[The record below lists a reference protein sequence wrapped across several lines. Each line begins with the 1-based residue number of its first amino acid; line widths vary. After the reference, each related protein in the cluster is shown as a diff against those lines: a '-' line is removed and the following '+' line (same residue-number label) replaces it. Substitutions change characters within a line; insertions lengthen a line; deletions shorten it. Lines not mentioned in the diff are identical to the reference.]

1 MTTVSPYKKEIMHM
15 LYETLVALWLTFG
28 YALAEKNVLGFTRP
42 STKLDMDDVLKMT
55 GTLLQ
60 VGQLA
65 RWL

>member
-1 MTTVSPYKKEIMHM
+1 M